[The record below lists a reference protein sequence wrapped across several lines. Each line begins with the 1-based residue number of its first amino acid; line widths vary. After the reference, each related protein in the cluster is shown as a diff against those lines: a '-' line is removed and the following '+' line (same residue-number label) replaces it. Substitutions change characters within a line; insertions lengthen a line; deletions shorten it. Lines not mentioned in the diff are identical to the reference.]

1 MPSKP
6 SQSEA
11 EFFAREES
19 EKLHRLA
26 EQHRLEKEKA
36 ERETNLHAHFMK
48 CPKCG
53 SDLKNSRIGVVDVEE
68 CTKCETLVLD
78 KGELEKIK
86 VSDNSLLKS
95 LMDVFSKEE

>member
-26 EQHRLEKEKA
+26 EAQRREKELS
-36 ERETNLHAHFMK
+36 EREHNRALHFMK
-48 CPKCG
+48 CPECG
-53 SDLKNSRIGVVDVEE
+53 ANLKKARIGRADVEE
-68 CTKCETLVLD
+68 CTECDTLVLH
-78 KGELEKIK
+78 KSELEKVK
-86 VSDNSLLKS
+86 VSGHNLLKS
-95 LMDVFSKEE
+95 ILDVFHNDA